1 MSSHPVLV
9 VMAAGLGSRYGGLKQ
24 IDPVGP
30 DGQIILDYSLYDA
43 RRAGFERVVFIIQQ
57 QLQEQFEQAI
67 GRRVRRHMQLDY
79 VYQSVD
85 RLPGG
90 VQPPPGRVKP
100 FGTGHAV
107 WSIRGTVEQPFAI
120 INADDYYGPQAFSLI
135 YQALSGARDTDRY
148 QYSMVGY
155 RVGNTLT
162 ENGTVSRGVCQLDGD
177 GYLRSIAEYE
187 QIQRLDGQVICC
199 QNGGA
204 PMPLPEDTVVSMN
217 LWGFTPSFL
226 DELDRGFA
234 AFYRNQ
240 LPQNPLKAEYYLPA
254 GVDALIR
261 ADKARVRVLT
271 TGEKW
276 YGVTYQQDKPVVM
289 AALRRMTEE
298 GRYPAGLDMDAPIS
312 VKSN

>member
-9 VMAAGLGSRYGGLKQ
+9 VMAAGMGSRYGGLKQ

-30 DGQIILDYSLYDA
+30 GGQMILDYSLYDA
-43 RRAGFERVVFIIQQ
+43 RRAGFDRVVFIIQQ
-57 QLQEQFEQAI
+57 QLEEQFEQAI
-67 GRRVRRHMQLDY
+67 GRRTRQHMAVDY
-79 VYQSVD
+79 VYQSLD

-90 VQPPPGRVKP
+90 VRPPQGRVKP

-120 INADDYYGPQAFSLI
+120 INADDYYGPQAFSLL
-135 YQALSGARDTDRY
+135 YRQLKDARDTDRY

-162 ENGTVSRGVCQLDGD
+162 ENGTVSRGVCTLDGD
-177 GYLRSIAEYE
+177 GYLKSIVERE
-187 QIQRLDGQVICC
+187 QIQRLDGQVVCRM
-199 QNGGA
+199 GDG
-204 PMPLPEDTVVSMN
+204 PMLPLPEDTVVSMN

-226 DELDRGFA
+226 EELDRGFA
-234 AFYRNQ
+234 AFYQ
-240 LPQNPLKAEYYLPA
+240 DKLAQNPLKAEYYLPE

-261 ADKARVRVLT
+261 GDKARVQVLT
-271 TGEKW
+271 TDEKW

-298 GRYPAGLDMDAPIS
+298 GLYPLSPDMNPPVSGKI
-312 VKSN
+312 N